1 MIACPCGS
9 LRRVPTVLL
18 LGATALLVAGCDF
31 NSSSLSRTFGLTR
44 DAPNEFTVTTQAPLS
59 MPPDYSIRAPSPGA
73 PRPQEMAPQTAAEE
87 ALVPQ
92 TTLSGE
98 PTGGMSPGQQA
109 LLAQAGP
116 PAPAD
121 IRSEVNAE
129 AARSA
134 SPSFANRLMFWQ
146 PRPQP
151 GIVVDPTRE
160 AQRLR
165 ENAALGESPE
175 TGETP
180 IIQPQPRGW
189 LSGIF

>member
-1 MIACPCGS
+1 MILCVCGP
-9 LRRVPTVLL
+9 LRRVPIVLL
-18 LGATALLVAGCDF
+18 LGATALSLAGCDF
-31 NSSSLSRTFGLTR
+31 NSGSISRTFGLTR

-59 MPPDYSIRAPSPGA
+59 MPPDYAIRPPRPGA
-73 PRPQEMAPQTAAEE
+73 PRPQDESPQTAAEE

-92 TTLSGE
+92 TALGGE
-98 PTGGMSPGQQA
+98 PAGGMSAGQQA
-109 LLAQAGP
+109 LLAEAGP
-116 PAPAD
+116 PAPAN

-146 PRPQP
+146 PTPQP

-189 LSGIF
+189 LAGIF